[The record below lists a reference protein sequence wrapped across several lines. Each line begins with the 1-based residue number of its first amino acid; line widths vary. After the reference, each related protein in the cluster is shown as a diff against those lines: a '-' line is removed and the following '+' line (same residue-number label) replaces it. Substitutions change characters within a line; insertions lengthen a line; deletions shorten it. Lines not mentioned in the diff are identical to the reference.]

1 MKGIILAGGKG
12 TRLYP
17 TTHVLTKQ
25 LLPVYDKPMIYYPL
39 SVLMLSGI
47 REVLIISTSKDLPR
61 FRELLGDGSDLG
73 LSFEYQ
79 IQEEP
84 EGIAQAFILGEEFIG
99 DDNVT
104 LILGDNI
111 FFGHGLPDRL
121 RRSVK
126 SVEKS
131 GGGIIFGYYVN
142 NPGMYGVIGFDE
154 NGRPDSIE
162 EKPNRP
168 ESHYAVTGLYIY
180 DNEVIDIAKN
190 LTPSERG
197 ELEITDVN
205 QEYLKREKLDVEL
218 LGRGIAWLD
227 MGTHD
232 NLLKASEFISTIE
245 ERQDLK
251 IGCIEEIS
259 YRLNYIDSEELK
271 EIASRYKNSSYGD
284 YLYKIIE
291 D

>member
-12 TRLYP
+12 TRLFP

-47 REVLIISTSKDLPR
+47 REILIISTPRDLPR
-61 FRELLGDGSDLG
+61 FKELLGDGSDLG
-73 LSFEYQ
+73 ISFDYK

-84 EGIAQAFILGEEFIG
+84 EGIAQSFILGEEFIG

-111 FFGHGLPDRL
+111 FFGHGFPDRL
-121 RRSVK
+121 RKAVN
-126 SVEKS
+126 SVEES
-131 GGGIIFGYYVN
+131 GGGVIFGYYVN
-142 NPGMYGVIGFDE
+142 KPGMYGVIGFDGDGKVE
-154 NGRPDSIE
+154 SIQ
-162 EKPNRP
+162 EKPARP
-168 ESHYAVTGLYIY
+168 KSHYAVTGLYIY
-180 DNEVIDIAKN
+180 DNEVIDIARN

-205 QEYLKREKLDVEL
+205 REYLSRGSLDVEL

-245 ERQDLK
+245 ARQDLK
-251 IGCIEEIS
+251 IGCIEEIA
-259 YRLNYIDSEELK
+259 YRLNYIDSEKLE
-271 EIASRYKNSSYGD
+271 EIASRYDNSSYGD
-284 YLYKIIE
+284 YLKRILE
-291 D
+291 E